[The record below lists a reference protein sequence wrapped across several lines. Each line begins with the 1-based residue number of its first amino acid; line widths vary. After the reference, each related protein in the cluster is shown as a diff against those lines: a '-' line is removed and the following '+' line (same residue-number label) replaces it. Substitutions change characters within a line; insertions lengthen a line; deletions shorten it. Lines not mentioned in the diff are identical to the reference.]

1 MFYYEGL
8 LSALE
13 TEEQKTTATH
23 IFERYE
29 SLMFHIAF
37 DYVKNESDAEDLVM
51 QVAENICNNIEAF
64 IGKDDKSLARMV
76 ARYTR
81 NAATNKYHEL
91 KRKATVSFDETYM
104 EDESR
109 EEAITEFE
117 CSILTDGEHFGYL
130 QEYVTKLPEAYQ
142 HVLMY
147 RYVEEM
153 NCRQI
158 AKLLNMSE
166 STVSTRVNRAL
177 KQLARLFEEGRMR
190 G

>member
-1 MFYYEGL
+1 MTKNYKL
-8 LSALE
+8 LL
-13 TEEQKTTATH
+13 K
-23 IFERYE
+23 I
-29 SLMFHIAF
+29 LLLLLIMAF
-37 DYVKNESDAEDLVM
+37 CKPTIL
-51 QVAENICNNIEAF
+51 
-64 IGKDDKSLARMV
+64 
-76 ARYTR
+76 
-81 NAATNKYHEL
+81 NAAEQG
-91 KRKATVSFDETYM
+91 KATVSFDETYM

-117 CSILTDGEHFGYL
+117 CSILTDGKHFGYL

-142 HVLMY
+142 DVLMY

-158 AKLLNMSE
+158 AKLLNVSE

-190 G
+190 V